1 MRKFKL
7 IACTLAL
14 GLICS
19 TPLVA
24 KASFTNKGSGKTF
37 TSTGVYVYGYTGSDD
52 GYAAVGVYGAK
63 FGKTTLLAS
72 DTDTSWAQT
81 NTIFAPEW
89 ENPTVFCY
97 HDCRTDSA
105 RTEVR

>member
-1 MRKFKL
+1 MRKLKL

-14 GLICS
+14 GLLCS

-24 KASFTNKGSGKTF
+24 KASFTDKGNKATF
-37 TSTGVYVYGYTGSDD
+37 TSTGVYVLGFTGSND
-52 GYAAVGVYGAK
+52 GYAAVGVYGVK
-63 FGKTTLLAS
+63 FGKTKLLIS
-72 DTDTSWAQT
+72 DTGTNWAQT
-81 NTIFAPEW
+81 STIFAPEW